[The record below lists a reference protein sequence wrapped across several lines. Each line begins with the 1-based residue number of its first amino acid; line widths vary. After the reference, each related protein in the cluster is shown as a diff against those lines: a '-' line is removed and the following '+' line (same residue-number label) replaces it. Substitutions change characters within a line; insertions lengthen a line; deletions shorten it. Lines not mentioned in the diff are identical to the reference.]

1 MPSPGHLPKPG
12 IKPGSPALRV
22 DSLAPEPT
30 GKPKSNY
37 IPIKK
42 KKKRTVFVY
51 VLFSFFAFLI
61 PILCLKYFFQEY
73 RVDLINILKRYWDN
87 ISSRITYFIN
97 YLPHSWKYSPVLFF
111 YAYKESCM
119 YQHTEESGSKT
130 VHFIEILKLRS
141 IMT

>member
-42 KKKRTVFVY
+42 KKKKTEQSLY
-51 VLFSFFAFLI
+51 MYSFLS
-61 PILCLKYFFQEY
+61 L
-73 RVDLINILKRYWDN
+73 
-87 ISSRITYFIN
+87 
-97 YLPHSWKYSPVLFF
+97 
-111 YAYKESCM
+111 
-119 YQHTEESGSKT
+119 
-130 VHFIEILKLRS
+130 HF
-141 IMT
+141 